1 MFEVNLLAAAGG
13 AAGSGVHFDWVY
25 VGKHALNLAILLGA
39 LFYLL
44 KDPVSNFMKSRRRAM
59 SEKFEESG
67 RKLNEAKKL
76 FEECSAKLEALKS
89 ETDSIKSSII
99 SRGER
104 EREAIL
110 QHAREE
116 REAILGDVEN
126 NLELAVANS
135 KAEIRTE
142 TIAAAVEAAGRV
154 LKQRAPSG
162 GSSVPV
168 KTFETLLKEGKWLH
182 SQN

>member
-1 MFEVNLLAAAGG
+1 MFEINLLAAAGE
-13 AAGSGVHFDWVY
+13 AAGSGAHFNWSY

-44 KDPVSNFMKSRRRAM
+44 KEPVSAFIKSRRRGM

-76 FEECSAKLEALKS
+76 FEECLAKLEALNS
-89 ETDSIKSSII
+89 ETESIKSSII

-104 EREAIL
+104 ERDAVLRHAHEEKEAIL
-110 QHAREE
+110 R
-116 REAILGDVEN
+116 DVQN
-126 NLELAVANS
+126 SLELSVEAS
-135 KAEIRTE
+135 KAEIRKE
-142 TIAAAVEAAGRV
+142 AIASVIEIAERL
-154 LKQRAPSG
+154 LKRRASG
-162 GSSVPV
+162 AQSVPV
-168 KTFETLLKEGKWLH
+168 KTFETLLKEGKWLR